1 MRARSLF
8 LVALAGLCVGVRAQG
23 DPEVVAK
30 IIDEGK
36 TRNQTRVHLEYLTE
50 QIGARLTT
58 SMALQRACEWT
69 AKQFT
74 DFGCTNVHLEEW
86 GQWPIGFDRGRNHVG
101 RMITP
106 SVRNFEFTTR
116 SWTPGTIGL
125 KRGQAVMFPESIEA
139 AKANAAKYKST
150 WVIMPRGPRPNAEQQ
165 AARDAIWAEVKKSG
179 PHGQVTSSNNE
190 LVLTGG
196 SYNVQWADI
205 PKDVVVMVRAS
216 DYDAITDAMKAGRCA
231 VEFQLDQSIRKGPVS
246 NYNVVAEIRGTEK
259 PDEVVIVSGH
269 LDSWDGPGSTGA
281 CDNGTGTMVALEAAR
296 ILNAVGA
303 KPKRTIRFIMWT
315 GEEQGLHGSRRYVEM
330 HANELDKISAVLVDD
345 GGTNYS
351 GGLVCIESMRP
362 MLEQATNPLIEAFP
376 NLPFA
381 LRVQA
386 TMPRGGGSDHASFNA
401 RGVPGFFWN
410 ETGVADYNYIH
421 HTQHDKLTAAI
432 NAYLIQSSVAAAVT
446 AYNLACADALLPR
459 QPQPA
464 PTGGG
469 ATGGGTGG
477 GGFALIGPRG

>member
-36 TRNQTRVHLEYLTE
+36 SRNQTRAHLEYLTG

-69 AKQFT
+69 AKKFSE
-74 DFGCTNVHLEEW
+74 FGCVNVELEEW
-86 GQWPIGFDRGRNHVG
+86 GQWPIGFDRGRHHIG
-101 RMITP
+101 RMVTP
-106 SVRNFEFTTR
+106 FARNFEFTTR
-116 SWTPGTIGL
+116 SWTPGTNGL
-125 KRGQAVMFPESIEA
+125 KRGQAVMFPDSVDA
-139 AKANAAKYKST
+139 AKANAAMYRSA
-150 WVIMPRGPRPNAEQQ
+150 WVVMPRGGRLNAEQQ
-165 AARDAIWAEVKKSG
+165 AARDLIWAEVKKAG

-190 LVLTGG
+190 LVITSGA
-196 SYNVQWADI
+196 YNVEWDKI
-205 PKDVVVMVRAS
+205 PTDVSVMVRAS
-216 DYDAITDAMKAGRCA
+216 DHDAITQAMSAGRCA
-231 VEFQLDQSIRKGPVS
+231 VEFQLDQSIRKGPVPI
-246 NYNVVAEIRGTEK
+246 YNVVAEIRGTEK
-259 PDEVVIVSGH
+259 PDEVIIVSGH
-269 LDSWDGPGSTGA
+269 LDSWDGPGATGT

-296 ILNAVGA
+296 ILNTVGA

-362 MLEQATNPLIEAFP
+362 MLEQATNPLIAAFP

-381 LRVQA
+381 LRVQP

-410 ETGVADYNYIH
+410 ETGVADYNYVH
-421 HTQHDKLTAAI
+421 HTQHDNIASAI

-446 AYNLACADALLPR
+446 SYNLACADTMLPR
-459 QPQPA
+459 QPA
-464 PTGGG
+464 PPPTSTGSG
-469 ATGGGTGG
+469 
-477 GGFALIGPRG
+477 ALIGPRS